1 MKPLWI
7 KLILVIT
14 FAASGNSLSFAQPP
28 GQLPKKSD
36 ERIEKKGD
44 VETYQSLETNL
55 PKHKNE
61 VYIARNRMNWLT
73 WKQSQLDR
81 IGTALS
87 RERTPENAFFGKE
100 DASTDQLTNGETLI
114 LTRGTQPFLH
124 CVPLFLKTAG
134 KSLIAGGIFSIFFI
148 YILLLLVILLRV
160 SYTNKRE
167 WSFVL

>member
-28 GQLPKKSD
+28 GQLPEKSD
-36 ERIEKKGD
+36 EK
-44 VETYQSLETNL
+44 TYQRLETNL

-61 VYIARNRMNWLT
+61 VYIARNRLNWLT

-81 IGTALS
+81 SGTALS
-87 RERTPENAFFGKE
+87 MERNPDNAFFGKE
-100 DASTDQLTNGETLI
+100 DASTDQLANGDTLI
-114 LTRGTQPFLH
+114 LTRETQSFLLG
-124 CVPLFLKTAG
+124 VLPFLKTAG
-134 KSLIAGGIFSIFFI
+134 KSLIRGGIFSIFFI

-167 WSFVL
+167 WNFVL